1 MLHTAYSN
9 LYEVLEAFLILNIRS
24 ESAERSNLFEEIEVI
39 VPTQASKELLKNK
52 LADEFGICAG
62 MKLTEFSYWEPVRLW
77 NKSTQR
83 SQSLVWHIYS
93 IISSSDFTS
102 RHPRLE
108 QSLSRKSEVELL
120 EFSRRTAAAFLR
132 YAAYRLDW
140 VRDWMV
146 DSGRLAS
153 NVFRRREYAALREHP
168 DYGWQKDLWYELN
181 HIGKKHPSAWEGC
194 SSLTEGYE
202 KLYPAESGPKG
213 SLHVFLPF
221 TLSPMVLPALRK
233 EAEKREVYLYILNP
247 CAEYWY
253 QSLPRRLFGND
264 SEWSGGSKFTSG
276 EALEFLLRNARTTR
290 ANIDR
295 IAAFVADSRELDE
308 FENDPGEDLEISVG
322 EDEALYARRDF
333 DPSIDRIQDLK
344 LDSSYKYLAEFRRFA
359 KKDVLHGLQNSILS
373 LDAGELADEVRED
386 DDSFL
391 VHRAPTMKREV
402 ESIADLVNSL
412 LKREVNPMKPTDV
425 LVVVPDIEA
434 AAPVIDGVMRAR
446 DADDASAFPWCISER
461 SIVHESSA
469 AASIA
474 ALVDWMSSRADAA
487 GFYDWL
493 EMPAAQKLLGWSVE
507 DLNSVKNWLYAA
519 GYRSFISKSHC
530 ADQPDGGAPLE
541 VAEDGCLET
550 ALQRLLLGLAAGDR
564 RTPFNGMLPAV
575 GRIGSYDSIDSAK
588 EVFFALAVLVDKIE
602 KHRLALAEKKKA
614 GAEHWSAWLNSL
626 IDDVFAESMKD
637 SAGRSDVY
645 RVKGMIESSA
655 AGISGLGS
663 DNSEISFELY
673 WNAASAALSSESR
686 RVYARGAVTFA
697 NMTQFRG
704 VPFKCVIVMGL
715 NEASKFPGGTSRDE
729 FDLMDLKKNGESIG
743 RRGDRTSREDNRNA
757 FLDCCLAAREKLI
770 VSYSTEGGGP
780 SPLVSELLTYLSLPY
795 RISGRPQGDFES
807 SVSVEVPA
815 TSVDPRNFMK
825 TRAKNWLSAG
835 IDLMNAARCSG
846 ALQEPAF
853 LDGAASLPVSSRVRI
868 DEKFMQQFISSE
880 SEWFRRV
887 IGMARHD
894 EAGDETA
901 GFRPDDGALVS
912 SMQLR
917 RFKGVLN
924 EAAEL
929 GRFNALEESSSLIDD
944 LKNLESLDPE
954 NGPIGVRGWFRS
966 RSIDRVAAAM
976 RMLQERFEFV
986 EHLPGEFITAPDG
999 FKWIEGVAVPAVDV
1013 YRERESGIKVAAAL
1027 CESSAEEMRTALAC
1041 LLRRLNGDDLGYVA
1055 ISLKDKNDEDAGPPV
1070 RTIEEPD
1077 PGEYVEVFMK
1087 AVEASVEKGELLLPG
1102 GYPDRLL
1109 VRGLDIAERKKKLE
1123 KLEKY
1128 LNSLF
1133 DDKLRGKTSA
1143 LEAESALDEF
1153 LKNEEASDEQR
1164 Q

>member
-9 LYEVLEAFLILNIRS
+9 LYEVLEAFLLLNLKD
-24 ESAERSNLFEEIEVI
+24 ESSARTNLFEEIEVI

-52 LADEFGICAG
+52 IADEFGICAG
-62 MKLTEFSYWEPVRLW
+62 MKITEFSYWEPVRLW

-93 IISSSDFTS
+93 IISSPEFISK
-102 RHPRLE
+102 HPRLKR
-108 QSLSRKSEVELL
+108 SLNEKSEVEKL
-120 EFSRRTAAAFLR
+120 EFCRRTASNFLK

-140 VRDWMV
+140 VRDWME
-146 DSGRLAS
+146 DSGRLAQG
-153 NVFRRREYAALREHP
+153 VFRRDEYAALCAHP
-168 DYGWQKDLWYELN
+168 DYEWQKDLWFELN
-181 HIGKKHPSAWEGC
+181 HVGKRHPTAWEGC
-194 SSLTEGYE
+194 TSLMSGYE
-202 KLYPAESGPKG
+202 KLYAADDGPKG

-221 TLSPMVLPALRK
+221 TLSPIVLPALRK
-233 EAEKREVYLYILNP
+233 EARKREVYLYVLNP

-253 QSLPRRLFGND
+253 QSLPRKLFGKN
-264 SEWSGGSKFTSG
+264 SEWSSESVFKSG
-276 EALEFLLRNARTTR
+276 EPLEFLLRNARTTR

-308 FENDPGEDLEISVG
+308 FENDPGEALEISVG
-322 EDEALYARRDF
+322 EGEASYARRDF

-359 KKDVLHGLQNSILS
+359 KKDVLHGLQNSILA
-373 LDAGELADEVRED
+373 LDAAELADEVRED

-391 VHRAPTMKREV
+391 VLRAPTMKREV

-412 LKREVNPMKPTDV
+412 LKREEDPMKPTDV

-434 AAPVIDGVMRAR
+434 AAPVIDGVMKAR

-474 ALVDWMSSRADAA
+474 ALVEWMSSRADAA

-493 EMPAAQKLLGWSVE
+493 EMPAAQKLLGWSADE
-507 DLNSVKNWLYAA
+507 LNSVKSWLYAA
-519 GYRSFISKSHC
+519 GYRSFISKAHC
-530 ADQPDGGAPLE
+530 ADQSDGGVPLE

-550 ALQRLLLGLAAGDR
+550 ALQRLLLGLAAGDER
-564 RTPFNGMLPAV
+564 APFNGMLPAV
-575 GRIGSYDSIDSAK
+575 GRMGSYDSIDSGK
-588 EVFFALAVLVDKIE
+588 DVFFALAVLVDKIE
-602 KHRLALAEKKKA
+602 KHRLALMKKKKA
-614 GAEHWSAWLNSL
+614 GAEHWSAWLNGL

-655 AGISGLGS
+655 AGISGLGAE
-663 DNSEISFELY
+663 DSEVSFELY
-673 WNAASAALSSESR
+673 WNAASTALASESR

-704 VPFKCVIVMGL
+704 VPFKCIIVMGL

-729 FDLMDLKKNGESIG
+729 FDLMDLKKNGEAIG

-757 FLDCCLAAREKLI
+757 FLDCSLAAREKFV
-770 VSYSTEGGGP
+770 VSYSTEGGAGP
-780 SPLVSELLTYLSLPY
+780 SPLVSELITYLSLPF
-795 RISGRPQGDFES
+795 RVNGRPQGDFES
-807 SVSVEVPA
+807 AVTVEVPA

-825 TRAKNWLSAG
+825 TRAKNWLSSG
-835 IDLMNAARCSG
+835 VDLMNAARGGGSQ
-846 ALQEPAF
+846 QEPAF
-853 LDGAASLPVSSRVRI
+853 LDEAAPLPVSSRIRI

-887 IGMARHD
+887 IGMARND
-894 EAGDETA
+894 EAGEEAA
-901 GFRPDDGALVS
+901 GFRPDDGALAS

-917 RFKGVLN
+917 RFKGILKD
-924 EAAEL
+924 AAEL
-929 GRFNALEESSSLIDD
+929 GRFNALDESSSLLDD
-944 LKNLESLDPE
+944 LKKLEALDPE
-954 NGPIGVRGWFRS
+954 NGPIGVRGWFRNGC
-966 RSIDRVAAAM
+966 IDRVAAAM
-976 RMLQERFEFV
+976 RTLQERFEFV
-986 EHLPGEFITAPDG
+986 EHLPGEFIPAPDG

-1013 YRERESGIKVAAAL
+1013 YRDRESGEKVLAAL
-1027 CESSAEEMRTALAC
+1027 CESSAEEKRTALAC
-1041 LLRRLNGDDLGYVA
+1041 LLRRFKGDDLGYAA
-1055 ISLKDKNDEDAGPPV
+1055 ISLKEKKDGGPSI
-1070 RTIEEPD
+1070 RTMEKPD
-1077 PGEYVEVFMK
+1077 PEEYVEVFMQ
-1087 AVEASVEKGELLLPG
+1087 AVEASVEKGVLLLPG
-1102 GYPDRLL
+1102 GYPDPLL
-1109 VRGLDIAERKKKLE
+1109 VRGLDAAERQKKLE

-1133 DDKLRGKTSA
+1133 DDKLAGRTSA
-1143 LEAESALDEF
+1143 QEAAAALDEF
-1153 LKNEEASDEQR
+1153 MKNAEG
-1164 Q
+1164 

>member
-9 LYEVLEAFLILNIRS
+9 LYEVLEAFLLLNLKD
-24 ESAERSNLFEEIEVI
+24 ESRARTNIFEEIEVI
-39 VPTQASKELLKNK
+39 VPTQTSKELLKNK
-52 LADEFGICAG
+52 IADEFGVCAG
-62 MKLTEFSYWEPVRLW
+62 MKMTEFSYWEPVRLW
-77 NKSTQR
+77 NRSTQR

-93 IISSSDFTS
+93 IISSSEFTS

-108 QSLSRKSEVELL
+108 ASLNEKSEVEKL
-120 EFSRRTAAAFLR
+120 EFSRRVASAFLK

-140 VRDWMV
+140 VRDWME
-146 DSGRLAS
+146 DGGRIAAGG
-153 NVFRRREYAALREHP
+153 FRRDEYAALRAHP
-168 DYGWQKDLWYELN
+168 DYEWQKDLWFELKN
-181 HIGKKHPSAWEGC
+181 GGKKHQTAWEGC
-194 SSLTEGYE
+194 SSLMSGYE
-202 KLYPAESGPKG
+202 KPYAEDDGPKG
-213 SLHVFLPF
+213 SLHIFLPF
-221 TLSPMVLPALRK
+221 TLSPIVLAALRK
-233 EAEKREVYLYILNP
+233 EASKREVYLYVLNP

-253 QSLPRRLFGND
+253 QSLPRRLFGKD
-264 SEWSGGSKFTSG
+264 SEWSSDSGFKSG
-276 EALEFLLRNARTTR
+276 EPLEFLLRNARTTR

-308 FENDPGEDLEISVG
+308 FENDPGENLEISVG
-322 EDEALYARRDF
+322 QGEASYARRDF

-344 LDSSYKYLAEFRRFA
+344 LDASYKFLAEFRRFA

-373 LDAGELADEVRED
+373 LDAGELADEVREA

-412 LKREVNPMKPTDV
+412 LKRDVNPMKPTDV

-446 DADDASAFPWCISER
+446 DADEASAFPWCISER
-461 SIVHESSA
+461 SLVHESSA

-493 EMPAAQKLLGWSVE
+493 EMPAAQKLLGWSADE
-507 DLNSVKNWLYAA
+507 LNSVKNWLYAA

-530 ADQPDGGAPLE
+530 AEQSGVPLE

-575 GRIGSYDSIDSAK
+575 GRMGSYDSIDSDK
-588 EVFFALAVLVDKIE
+588 DVFFALAVLVDKIE

-614 GAEHWSAWLNSL
+614 CVEHWSAWLNGL
-626 IDDVFAESMKD
+626 IDEVFAESMKD

-655 AGISGLGS
+655 VGISGLGEDDS
-663 DNSEISFELY
+663 GISFELY

-686 RVYARGAVTFA
+686 RLYARGAVTFA
-697 NMTQFRG
+697 NLTQYRG
-704 VPFKCVIVMGL
+704 VPFKCIIVMGL

-757 FLDCCLAAREKLI
+757 FLDCCLAAREKLV
-770 VSYSTEGGGP
+770 VSYSTEGGSGP
-780 SPLVSELLTYLSLPY
+780 SPLVSELLAYLSLPS
-795 RISGRPQGDFES
+795 RISGRPQSDFES
-807 SVSVEVPA
+807 AVTVEAPA

-825 TRAKNWLSAG
+825 TRAKNWLSTG
-835 IDLMNAARCSG
+835 VDLMNAARGGGSQ
-846 ALQEPAF
+846 QEPAF
-853 LDGAASLPVSSRVRI
+853 LDGAAPLPVSSRIRI

-887 IGMARHD
+887 IGMARSEED
-894 EAGDETA
+894 GEEAA
-901 GFRPDDGALVS
+901 GFRPDDGALAA

-917 RFKGVLN
+917 RFKGILK

-929 GRFNALEESSSLIDD
+929 GRFNALDESSSLLDE
-944 LKNLESLDPE
+944 LKKLEALDPE

-966 RSIDRVAAAM
+966 GCIDRVAAAM

-986 EHLPGEFITAPDG
+986 EHLPGEFIPAPEG
-999 FKWIEGVAVPAVDV
+999 FKWIEGVAVPAADV
-1013 YRERESGIKVAAAL
+1013 YRDRESGVKVLAAL
-1027 CESSAEEMRTALAC
+1027 CESSAEAKRTALAC
-1041 LLRRLNGDDLGYVA
+1041 LLRRFNGDDLGYAA
-1055 ISLKDKNDEDAGPPV
+1055 INLKEKEDGAPSIQ
-1070 RTIEEPD
+1070 TLENPD
-1077 PGEYVEVFMK
+1077 PEEYVEVFMK
-1087 AVEASVEKGELLLPG
+1087 AVEASVESGELLIPG

-1109 VRGLDIAERKKKLE
+1109 VRGLDAAERQKKLE

-1133 DDKLRGKTSA
+1133 DDKLRGRTSA
-1143 LEAESALDEF
+1143 QEAASALDEF
-1153 LKNEEASDEQR
+1153 LKNAEGSDEQR